1 MILDNLKNSSHYF
14 PLGHRFAAALGF
26 LRSVNFSDLKPGRT
40 PIMGDEVFA
49 LRIDGPTKP
58 EADCLWEA
66 HLRYADIHCQVSGG
80 EAIGYAP
87 VETLQVTRPCEETG
101 DDILL
106 TGRGRL
112 IPLEPDEFMILF
124 PSDGHMPGVADGIH
138 ATSQKIV
145 IKVLVSS

>member
-1 MILDNLKNSSHYF
+1 MILDTLKNTSNYF
-14 PLGHRFAAALGF
+14 PLGHRFAAALTF
-26 LRSVNFSDLKPGRT
+26 LHSVDFSDLAAGRT
-40 PIMGDEVFA
+40 PIIGDDVFA

-58 EADCLWEA
+58 ESACVWEA

-87 VETLQVTRPCEETG
+87 VQTLQVTQPCEETG

-112 IPLEPDEFMILF
+112 ISLQPGEFMILF
-124 PSDGHMPGVADGIH
+124 PSDGHMPGVSDGTH

-145 IKVLVSS
+145 VKVLL

>member
-14 PLGHRFAAALGF
+14 PLGQRFAAALDF
-26 LRSVNFSDLKPGRT
+26 LSSANFSNLKPGRT
-40 PIMGDEVFA
+40 PIIGDEVFA
-49 LRIDGPTKP
+49 LRIDGPTRP
-58 EADCLWEA
+58 ESECLWEA

-87 VETLQVTRPCEETG
+87 VEKLQITRPCEEMG

-112 IPLEPDEFMILF
+112 IPLEPGEFMILF

-145 IKVLVSS
+145 IKVLVSP

>member
-1 MILDNLKNSSHYF
+1 MILDNLKNTSIYSS
-14 PLGHRFAAALGF
+14 LGQRFAAAFTF
-26 LRSVNFSDLKPGRT
+26 LRSVNFSDLAAGKT
-40 PIMGDEVFA
+40 SIIGDEVFA
-49 LRIDGPTKP
+49 LRIDGPTQP
-58 EADCLWEA
+58 ESECVWEA

-87 VETLQVTRPCEETG
+87 VHALQVTRPCEETG

-106 TGRGRL
+106 AGRGRL
-112 IPLEPDEFMILF
+112 LPLQPGEFMILF

-145 IKVLVSS
+145 IKVLLLP